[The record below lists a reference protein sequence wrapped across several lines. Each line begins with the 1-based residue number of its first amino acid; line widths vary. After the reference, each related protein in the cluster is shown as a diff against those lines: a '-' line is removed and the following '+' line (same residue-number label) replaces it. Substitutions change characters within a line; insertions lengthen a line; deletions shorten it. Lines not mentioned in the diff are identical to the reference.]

1 MLSCV
6 FATPSNARPDPQS
19 TVGAVTQ
26 FCGDRVCP
34 AYLLTTPKVV
44 ERRTVRRHQRVAR
57 AVLPKARPL
66 DANGNPG
73 RGLVTV
79 ETRQP
84 FSLRRPLYDKL
95 RNRAF
100 ESETGASIC
109 RTFVAEAVFTSWSN
123 QEVGGS
129 RFSDAVPRPGACS
142 VRKNHLPDIAE
153 CVSGFLQC
161 CLDYFDHRFRV
172 ERARRAYHQAR
183 WPCCSRAKFIN
194 SLFQNVRFGVGY
206 NLHVVRQASES

>member
-1 MLSCV
+1 MKRQHTCAAALMLSCV

-109 RTFVAEAVFTSWSN
+109 RTFVAEAVE
-123 QEVGGS
+123 QPGS
-129 RFSDAVPRPGACS
+129 RRLA
-142 VRKNHLPDIAE
+142 L
-153 CVSGFLQC
+153 
-161 CLDYFDHRFRV
+161 FR
-172 ERARRAYHQAR
+172 RCPSTRSMQR
-183 WPCCSRAKFIN
+183 S
-194 SLFQNVRFGVGY
+194 
-206 NLHVVRQASES
+206 